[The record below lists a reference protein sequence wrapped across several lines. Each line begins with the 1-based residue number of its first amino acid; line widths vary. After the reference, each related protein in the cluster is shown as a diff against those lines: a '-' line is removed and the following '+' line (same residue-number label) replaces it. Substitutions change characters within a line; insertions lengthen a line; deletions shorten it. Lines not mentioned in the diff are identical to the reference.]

1 MKVLIAFLAALLVT
15 AGTAGAASLITG
27 KDVKNGSLTGK
38 DVKNRSITS
47 RDIRGPVPISAA
59 QIHTV
64 YATRTYGPGAIE
76 ILSVDCDPGEN
87 VVSGGWTIIGG
98 DTTPFVDKSYDEQSW
113 SVGVDNFWSSI
124 EADAEVYATCAPAGE
139 PMAASHAGG
148 SPAQD
153 LAAQRATHR

>member
-1 MKVLIAFLAALLVT
+1 MKILIAFLAVLLIAV
-15 AGTAGAASLITG
+15 GTAEAASLITG

-47 RDIRGPVPISAA
+47 RDLRGPLPISAA

-64 YATRTYGPGAIE
+64 YTTATYGPGAVE
-76 ILSVDCDPGEN
+76 ILSVDCDAGEN

-98 DTTPFVDKSYDEQSW
+98 NTIPFVDKSYDERSW
-113 SVGVDNFWSSI
+113 SVGVDNFNSSI
-124 EADAEVYATCAPAGE
+124 TADTEVYATCAPAGE
-139 PMAASHAGG
+139 LMTASHRG
-148 SPAQD
+148 SPARD